1 MISYIKGKVV
11 YISENYIIVENNNI
25 GYNIQVSENTIS
37 KLSNIEDSIAKI
49 YTYMNVKEDE
59 ISLFGFLSLNE
70 LEMFNKLISV
80 SGVGPKGALS
90 ILSVMTP
97 ENIALAIITDDINAL
112 SKGQGIGKKTA
123 QRLALELKDKVDAFT
138 NIEFIEN
145 SETFISDVNTS
156 GKDMNTEK
164 QDAING
170 LVALGF
176 GRSEAVKVAIEAD
189 DSLSSAEIIKISLKK
204 LSSK

>member
-11 YISENYIIVENNNI
+11 YISENYIIVENNDI

-37 KLSNIEDSIAKI
+37 KLSNIKDSIAKI

-138 NIEFIEN
+138 NIEFIGN

-156 GKDMNTEK
+156 GKNMNTEK
-164 QDAING
+164 QDAIDG